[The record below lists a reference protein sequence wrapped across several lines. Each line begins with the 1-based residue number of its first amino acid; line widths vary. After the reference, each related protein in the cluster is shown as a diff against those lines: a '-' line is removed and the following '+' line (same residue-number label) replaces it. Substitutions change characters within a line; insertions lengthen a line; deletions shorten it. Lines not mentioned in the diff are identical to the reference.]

1 MKVRPARP
9 SPLTSCNYRRRY
21 GLRSTVRILGAQPR
35 MSVRAHLPGYR
46 WFQVFPNATIRIGI
60 YAAFGLILAFT
71 TWLFLANRVSFLDRV
86 ASERNIAAG
95 LLLCLFALIPI
106 LRFLRM
112 PGHLLA
118 SGLVAWLIFS
128 AYYRVLC
135 MIFRKLGDWNG
146 AIQVF
151 MYGAVVYLIVATL
164 SWIGAAIWRVREADA
179 SHSNHHTS

>member
-1 MKVRPARP
+1 MP
-9 SPLTSCNYRRRY
+9 
-21 GLRSTVRILGAQPR
+21 
-35 MSVRAHLPGYR
+35 VRAHLPGYGR
-46 WFQVFPNATIRIGI
+46 FHVFRNAAIRMGI
-60 YAAFGLILAFT
+60 YTAVGLSLVFT
-71 TWLFLANRVSFLDRV
+71 GWLFLANRVPFLDRL
-86 ASERNIAAG
+86 ALERNIAAAVV
-95 LLLCLFALIPI
+95 LCLFALIPI
-106 LRFLRM
+106 LRFVRM

-179 SHSNHHTS
+179 SHSNHHTG

>member
-1 MKVRPARP
+1 
-9 SPLTSCNYRRRY
+9 
-21 GLRSTVRILGAQPR
+21 

-46 WFQVFPNATIRIGI
+46 RFHVFRNAAIRIGV
-60 YAAFGLILAFT
+60 YEAVGLALIFT
-71 TWLFLANRVSFLDRV
+71 SWVFVANRVPFLDRF
-86 ASERNIAAG
+86 ALERNIAAA

-128 AYYRVLC
+128 LYYQVLC
-135 MIFRKLGDWNG
+135 LFFRRLGDWHG

-151 MYGAVVYLIVATL
+151 MFGAVVYLIVATV